1 MEKTFDFSTLNV
13 GDKVVV
19 DTGNGGLAV
28 TTIIRITP
36 TGRVRIDRNPSIFFD
51 KYGNEMGHYDTWIR
65 CPRMF
70 LRPWTKE
77 LEEYIIQARL
87 EQDARKTAK
96 KLVADTA
103 LTYEQSMAI
112 IKILED

>member
-1 MEKTFDFSTLNV
+1 MEKQFDFSTLNV

-19 DTGNGGLAV
+19 DTGAGGLAV
-28 TTIIRITP
+28 TNIIKITP
-36 TGRVRIDRNPSIFFD
+36 TGRVRVKRNPSIFFD
-51 KYGNEMGHYDTWIR
+51 KYGKEMTKYDYWSM
-65 CPRMF
+65 CSRMF

-77 LEEYIIQARL
+77 LEEYIIQKRL
-87 EQDARKTAK
+87 EQDARKAAK

-112 IKILED
+112 IKILEG

>member
-1 MEKTFDFSTLNV
+1 MEKPFDFSTLNV

-28 TTIIRITP
+28 TTIIKITP
-36 TGRVRIDRNPSIFFD
+36 TGRVRVKRNPSIFFD
-51 KYGNEMGHYDTWIR
+51 KHGNEMTKYDTWSM

-77 LEEYIIQARL
+77 LEDYIVQKRL
-87 EQDARKTAK
+87 EQDACKTAK
-96 KLVADTA
+96 KLVADTK

-112 IKILED
+112 IKILEG